1 MVLRGFSP
9 EHQLIYFLLLMQNF
23 NQCNEAR
30 NVVFSFSFFKT
41 KENTNIKQNGLD
53 SVFSRLG

>member
-1 MVLRGFSP
+1 M
-9 EHQLIYFLLLMQNF
+9 YFLLLMQNF
-23 NQCNEAR
+23 NQCNEAQ
-30 NVVFSFSFFKT
+30 NVVFFSFFKT